1 MHAQQGTPALRTRD
15 QQQAAAQRRV
25 LLVIDFPDSDET
37 TQERVLSLVH
47 EFGSFMHRLVPGGS
61 AQATIAPVEPQ
72 RPGPSPP
79 PPARRPSGL
88 GAQGL
93 SVDRVRREV
102 HVSGSVVD
110 LTYKEFELLAH
121 LSANPRRVISRLELI
136 EAVWGVDGDSAPSQR
151 VIDVHIRR
159 LRGKLGRHRSA
170 ISTVR
175 GGGYRFDPQP
185 FSQLRDR

>member
-1 MHAQQGTPALRTRD
+1 M
-15 QQQAAAQRRV
+15 
-25 LLVIDFPDSDET
+25 
-37 TQERVLSLVH
+37 
-47 EFGSFMHRLVPGGS
+47 
-61 AQATIAPVEPQ
+61 
-72 RPGPSPP
+72 
-79 PPARRPSGL
+79 
-88 GAQGL
+88 
-93 SVDRVRREV
+93 DRVRREV

-136 EAVWGVDGDSAPSQR
+136 EAVWGVDGNSAPSQR